1 MANVAPAAEQDRHLG
16 LLGPVDLARLAS
28 LAVRA
33 RTIVEGALS
42 GMHRNLHAGTS
53 LEFTE
58 HKEYS
63 PGDDIRRMDWKAV
76 ARTDRYT
83 IKRFEDE
90 TEMRLVLVL
99 DTSAS
104 MGYRRTTVSKLEYAT
119 YLCAA
124 LAYLVGQQRDA
135 AGLLAFADDT
145 RAFLPPSTRPGQIR
159 EVLAALESLNPSGRA
174 QAGVALDTLAEI
186 CDKRSLVVV
195 FSDLLDSED
204 ASRGEAA
211 TGPLAERLR
220 QLRSRGHDVVLFHVL
235 DPDEVELPFEELMFF
250 EGMEPGDRRTLL
262 ADARDL
268 VAAFGEESAAFRAR
282 WRATCL
288 EARVE
293 YRFARTDAPPG
304 ELLRAFLA
312 DRQGSVR
319 R

>member
-1 MANVAPAAEQDRHLG
+1 VANVASSLEPDRHLG
-16 LLGPVDLARLAS
+16 LLAPVDLARLAS

-90 TEMRLVLVL
+90 TEMRMVLVL

-104 MGYRRTTVSKLEYAT
+104 MGYRRTTVSKLDYAT

-135 AGLLAFADDT
+135 AGLLAFADQT

-159 EVLAALESLNPSGRA
+159 EVLAALESLTPSGCA
-174 QAGVALDTLAEI
+174 QAGRALDTLAEI
-186 CDKRSLVVV
+186 CDKRSLIVV

-204 ASRGEAA
+204 AAGGPNA

-220 QLRSRGHDVVLFHVL
+220 QLRARGHDVVLFHIL
-235 DPDEVELPFEELMFF
+235 DPDEIALPFEELMFF
-250 EGMEPGDRRTLL
+250 EGMEPGDHRTLL

-268 VAAFGEESAAFRAR
+268 VAAFGEESASFRQR
-282 WRATCL
+282 WRAMCL

-293 YRFARTDAPPG
+293 YRFARTDTPPG
-304 ELLRAFLA
+304 ELLRTFLA